1 MMHGQRSDLEKPDS
15 PHPPPRDVRSDFTEL
30 QVGRQE
36 RGTVFYVN
44 NERKSLPDKG
54 NSIRKDPE
62 TEGCVASRT
71 SKEQVKAAVENR
83 AKPEM
88 RQA

>member
-15 PHPPPRDVRSDFTEL
+15 PQDVRSDFTEL
-30 QVGRQE
+30 QVRRQE
-36 RGTVFYVN
+36 HGTTFCAD

-54 NSIRKDPE
+54 NSIREDPE

-83 AKPEM
+83 AEPEM